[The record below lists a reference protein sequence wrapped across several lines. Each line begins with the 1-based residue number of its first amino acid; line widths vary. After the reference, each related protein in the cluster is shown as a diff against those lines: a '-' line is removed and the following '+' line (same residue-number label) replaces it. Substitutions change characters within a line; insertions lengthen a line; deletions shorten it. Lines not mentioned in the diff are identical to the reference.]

1 MRVTHGGYLTGKQEA
16 TQIKRLAPEGG
27 GRDPEAGP
35 AFYRAIDDQLAR
47 RLRNIQAVFS
57 CTCIR

>member
-1 MRVTHGGYLTGKQEA
+1 MRVTHAGYLTGKQEA

-27 GRDPEAGP
+27 RDPEAGP
-35 AFYRAIDDQLAR
+35 VFYRAIDDQLAR